1 MIQDKIQIIYNTIID
16 LITKGQLRVEIETP
30 QFLSTQ
36 EKFYMLRQRGW
47 ISVSTLMFKYDRNE
61 GRGHD
66 VCFRSIKG
74 VYRGIVKIGW

>member
-1 MIQDKIQIIYNTIID
+1 MIQNKIQIIYNTIID

-47 ISVSTLMFKYDRNE
+47 ISVFTLMFKYDRNE
-61 GRGHD
+61 MRGHD

>member
-36 EKFYMLRQRGW
+36 EKFYILRQRGW
-47 ISVSTLMFKYDRNE
+47 ISIFTLTFKYDRNE
-61 GRGHD
+61 IGGHD
-66 VCFRSIKG
+66 VCFRSIKD

>member
-1 MIQDKIQIIYNTIID
+1 MKNKIQTIID

-47 ISVSTLMFKYDRNE
+47 ISLSTLMFKYDRNE
-61 GRGHD
+61 LGGHD
-66 VCFRSIKG
+66 VYLRNIKD
-74 VYRGIVKIGW
+74 VYESVVKIGW

>member
-1 MIQDKIQIIYNTIID
+1 MQDKIQIIYNTIID

-47 ISVSTLMFKYDRNE
+47 ISVFTLMFKYDRNE
-61 GRGHD
+61 MRGHD
-66 VCFRSIKG
+66 VCFRSIKD

>member
-1 MIQDKIQIIYNTIID
+1 MIQDKIQTIYNTIID

-36 EKFYMLRQRGW
+36 EKFYMLKQRGW
-47 ISVSTLMFKYDRNE
+47 ISVFTLMFKYDRNE
-61 GRGHD
+61 MRGHD
-66 VCFRSIKG
+66 VYFWSIKD

>member
-1 MIQDKIQIIYNTIID
+1 MQDKIQIIYNTIID

-47 ISVSTLMFKYDRNE
+47 ISIFTLMFKYDRNE
-61 GRGHD
+61 VRGHD
-66 VCFRSIKG
+66 VCFRSIKD
-74 VYRGIVKIGW
+74 VYMSIVKIGW

>member
-1 MIQDKIQIIYNTIID
+1 MKNKIQIIYNTIID

-47 ISVSTLMFKYDRNE
+47 ISLSTIMFKYDRNE
-61 GRGHD
+61 LIGHD
-66 VCFRSIKG
+66 VYFRSIKD
-74 VYRGIVKIGW
+74 VYRSIVKIGW

>member
-61 GRGHD
+61 IGGHD
-66 VCFRSIKG
+66 VYFWSIKG
-74 VYRGIVKIGW
+74 VYKGIVKIGW

>member
-61 GRGHD
+61 IGGHD